1 MPPLQTYQIPNPDN
15 KSKAREV
22 AQELIA
28 QAEEDLFCA
37 LGCWRHNPHEPF
49 NEICYLLHQ
58 SLEKWIKVALQMSY
72 GSFRRSHNLG
82 VLLRPLCTNKLGV
95 NKQKK
100 KRIQGP
106 ELDVVMEILGAEPVL
121 IGKNYPDQIR
131 YRESDTNDYDL
142 KNHVRILFKA
152 VCRVRQLVKCW
163 LVDRV
168 KE

>member
-15 KSKAREV
+15 KSKTREV
-22 AQELIA
+22 AQELID

-72 GSFRRSHNLG
+72 GSFRPSHDLS
-82 VLLRPLCTNKLGV
+82 VLLRPLCTNKSSA

-100 KRIQGP
+100 RRQGP
-106 ELDVVMEILGAEPVL
+106 ILDPVAELLGEEPILMGR
-121 IGKNYPDQIR
+121 NYPDNIR
-131 YRESDTNDYDL
+131 YRTSNTDDYDL
-142 KNHVRILFKA
+142 KKHMKVMFKA
-152 VCRVRQLVKCW
+152 VCRARQLIKRW
-163 LVDRV
+163 LVERV